1 MSVVRAN
8 VGSILEFKDDLVGF
22 ADGNSDESGLIVSTA
37 IVGRHQL
44 IAIHV
49 KDGDHLFRS
58 ALSQPRHNRGAIGH
72 YHEARRGGILLAAL
86 GESSD
91 PGSVQRL
98 QLVKGSVRRD
108 RGFM

>member
-1 MSVVRAN
+1 MTDPLDSPLPTVLLVTLEIEMGGGYCAVGVEVAPILHVMIGPIKRECHRLHMSVVRAN

-22 ADGNSDESGLIVSTA
+22 AVGNSDESGLIVSTA

-58 ALSQPRHNRGAIGH
+58 A
-72 YHEARRGGILLAAL
+72 
-86 GESSD
+86 
-91 PGSVQRL
+91 
-98 QLVKGSVRRD
+98 
-108 RGFM
+108 